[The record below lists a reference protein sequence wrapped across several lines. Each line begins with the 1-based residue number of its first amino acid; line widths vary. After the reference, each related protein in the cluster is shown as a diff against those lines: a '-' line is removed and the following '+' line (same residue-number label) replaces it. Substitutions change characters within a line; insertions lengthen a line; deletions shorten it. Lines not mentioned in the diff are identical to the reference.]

1 MNHSTEK
8 EADDDAAFLLSDD
21 ELRRTEDVF
30 FAGSSAQS
38 RRFLPSSPA
47 NEHSGIKKVTDLWCS
62 LWKIF
67 VSNDA
72 VAEFDVA

>member
-21 ELRRTEDVF
+21 ELRRAEDVF

-38 RRFLPSSPA
+38 RRFLPP
-47 NEHSGIKKVTDLWCS
+47 DLWCS